1 MFIGPCYMKT
11 FPRAVRYL
19 EFAFFYKE
27 WNREKSVLGSAI
39 FKWHTDIYG

>member
-1 MFIGPCYMKT
+1 MISVILRLIIKVSITMFIGPCYMKT

-27 WNREKSVLGSAI
+27 
-39 FKWHTDIYG
+39 